1 MNSELESVT
10 RINNISHFVKTTVW
24 IDYVYEKKWNGII
37 MQIKLL

>member
-24 IDYVYEKKWNGII
+24 IDYVMSMKKSGTV
-37 MQIKLL
+37 